1 MTNHLKN
8 LNLKNLNKEALSKA
22 LHKIPESFRQGIFF
36 GLNSG
41 VITTT
46 GLLAGISQT
55 TTNPA
60 FIVISIISL
69 ALSDSVSEAF
79 GLFLSKKA
87 EKTKDDGSAPTEAS
101 TALFFVKAIVVLSF
115 LLPLLFTKSL
125 KIFKNLLWPIGWSL
139 FLLFILDFFLASIR
153 KENINDYF
161 LPHIVIVLFV
171 VITTKIFGILINKV
185 QKS

>member
-1 MTNHLKN
+1 MTNHKF
-8 LNLKNLNKEALSKA
+8 LKNLNKEALSKA

-36 GLNSG
+36 SLNSG

-87 EKTKDDGSAPTEAS
+87 EKQRT
-101 TALFFVKAIVVLSF
+101 TAMPQPK
-115 LLPLLFTKSL
+115 P
-125 KIFKNLLWPIGWSL
+125 P
-139 FLLFILDFFLASIR
+139 
-153 KENINDYF
+153 
-161 LPHIVIVLFV
+161 PHCF
-171 VITTKIFGILINKV
+171 
-185 QKS
+185 S